1 MSDLPQPDT
10 AAPSPAAERFYD
22 RALERIKRFMQVIGA
37 VATLIVGTTLN
48 WQIGV
53 GVLLGC
59 VLAWVN
65 FHWLKQAV
73 SALADR
79 ATSTGQSQSSRGIV
93 ARFLLRYALI
103 AVAAYAILRV
113 SKPSLYGLLGGL
125 FLTVAAI
132 LCEAIYETYVALRR
146 GL

>member
-1 MSDLPQPDT
+1 MPDSPQPE
-10 AAPSPAAERFYD
+10 AAIPDASAERFYGQ
-22 RALERIKRFMQVIGA
+22 ALERIKRFMLVIGA
-37 VATLIVGTTLN
+37 AATVIAGLTWG
-48 WQIGV
+48 WRIGV

-59 VLAWVN
+59 VLAWLN

-79 ATSTGQSQSSRGIV
+79 ATSTGQSQSSRGMV

-103 AVAAYAILRV
+103 AVAAYAIFRV

-132 LCEAIYETYVALRR
+132 LCEAVYEAYVALRR
-146 GL
+146 GI

>member
-1 MSDLPQPDT
+1 LSDLLQPDA
-10 AAPSPAAERFYD
+10 AAPDAPADRFYGN
-22 RALERIKRFMQVIGA
+22 ALERIKRCMLVIGA
-37 VATLIVGTTLN
+37 AATVVVGVTLG

-59 VLAWVN
+59 MLAWVN
-65 FHWLKQAV
+65 FNWLKQAV

-79 ATSTGQSQSSRGIV
+79 ATSTGQTQSSRGIV

-103 AVAAYAILRV
+103 AVAAYAIFRV

-132 LCEAIYETYVALRR
+132 LCEAVYEAYIALRR